1 MEFIEKS
8 CVLRNFEFASKERM
22 SELKIGYRIVGTP
35 KQENGSTINA
45 VLMLHGTT
53 GSGKQFTQ
61 PSTSDFLFG
70 KGQPLDVEKY
80 FIILPDAIGHGASS
94 KPSDGLRSSFP
105 RYCYGDIVKAQY
117 QLVSEELAISRLLLI
132 IGTSMGGMQAWMWA
146 SQFPEMM
153 RAAIPIASLPEKVS
167 GRNLLWRR
175 ILIDMIRSDPGYSDG
190 HYTSQPAA
198 LADAWE
204 LFNLMVDSPAHLK
217 DAFDGP
223 ESADRYI
230 KDLKAS
236 ALQAE
241 DANDVMWE
249 FDASR
254 DYDPS
259 PEKVVAPL
267 LAINFADD
275 EINPEKLGV
284 LQSTIRKVK
293 RGQAVTVPVG
303 PKSRGH
309 QSLRVAE
316 IWAPY
321 VQRFMEE
328 VFGK

>member
-1 MEFIEKS
+1 
-8 CVLRNFEFASKERM
+8 
-22 SELKIGYRIVGTP
+22 
-35 KQENGSTINA
+35 
-45 VLMLHGTT
+45 
-53 GSGKQFTQ
+53 
-61 PSTSDFLFG
+61 
-70 KGQPLDVEKY
+70 
-80 FIILPDAIGHGASS
+80 
-94 KPSDGLRSSFP
+94 
-105 RYCYGDIVKAQY
+105 
-117 QLVSEELAISRLLLI
+117 
-132 IGTSMGGMQAWMWA
+132 MGGMQAWMWA

-223 ESADRYI
+223 ESADRHI

-254 DYDPS
+254 DYHPS

-275 EINPEKLGV
+275 EINPEELGV